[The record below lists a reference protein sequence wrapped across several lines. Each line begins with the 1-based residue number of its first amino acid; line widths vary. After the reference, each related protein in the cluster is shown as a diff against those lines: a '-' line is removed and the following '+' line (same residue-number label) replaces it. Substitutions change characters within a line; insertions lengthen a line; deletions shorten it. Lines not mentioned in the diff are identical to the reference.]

1 MHAIQVREL
10 LSKTRSDDLHARF
23 QSQVFALREYLSP
36 VLKESKFKEHGRI
49 TPEEFVAAGDFLTY
63 KFPVWSWSKGD
74 ASKARDYLPADKQ
87 YLVTRGVA
95 CLRRAT
101 ALAYTDADEDAERL
115 LSFGELSSTGDETDE
130 WVETHAGRA
139 ARHDAANAT
148 DIEDIPDA
156 DELSGADGMTN
167 AMGNMSLSAEEV
179 PNINEIPDMDDIPD
193 MEEEDLEAGDDE
205 ATAAPKAAAPVA
217 RLTEASEVEVA
228 KDNLLQVRTYDVM
241 ITYDKY
247 YQTPRIWLIGY
258 DENRTPLTPSQIFQD
273 VSADHAFKTVTIEAF
288 PHSTSLQAASVH
300 PCKHASVMKKVIE
313 RMNAGVI
320 EEQQAQRKGSTSG
333 AASPKDKQKRWLF
346 RRASGIGKEE
356 KTMGTPVAEDDV
368 EGMRVDFYLV
378 VFLKFI
384 ASIVPT
390 IEVDSTT
397 AF

>member
-1 MHAIQVREL
+1 MHTIQQQYWAV
-10 LSKTRSDDLHARF
+10 
-23 QSQVFALREYLSP
+23 REYLSP

-49 TPEEFVAAGDFLTY
+49 TPEEFVAAGDFLAY
-63 KFPVWSWSKGD
+63 KFPVWTWEKGD
-74 ASKARDYLPADKQ
+74 PAKARDYLPADKQ
-87 YLVTRGVA
+87 YLLTRGVP

-115 LSFGELSSTGDETDE
+115 LSFGDLSATGNEADE
-130 WVETHAGRA
+130 WVETHTGRPTTTDSVAHAGTI
-139 ARHDAANAT
+139 D
-148 DIEDIPDA
+148 DIPDVDDA
-156 DELSGADGMTN
+156 DADGAAG
-167 AMGNMSLSAEEV
+167 AMGGLSLGDKSAA
-179 PNINEIPDMDDIPD
+179 EIPDMDEIPD
-193 MEEEDLEAGDDE
+193 MEEDDLEADDDE
-205 ATAAPKAAAPVA
+205 ATAAAPKTSAAPAGGVITA
-217 RLTEASEVEVA
+217 DEVEAA
-228 KDNLLQVRTYDVM
+228 KGNLLQVRTYDVM

-258 DENRTPLTPSQIFQD
+258 DENGTPLTPPQIFQD

-288 PHSTSLQAASVH
+288 PHSGSLQAASVH

-313 RMNAGVI
+313 RMNQGVI
-320 EEQQAQRKGSTSG
+320 EEQRAARGGGG
-333 AASPKDKQKRWLF
+333 ASSPKDGKQKKWLF
-346 RRASGIGKEE
+346 RRASGNGKDAQA
-356 KTMGTPVAEDDV
+356 GDEDI